1 MGKKKAME
9 NEPNEKG
16 IKRASIHEGESSK
29 KKIKKEKVSH
39 YIYIYIFFFLSK
51 LLDCIV
57 VTIILL

>member
-1 MGKKKAME
+1 MGKKKTME
-9 NEPNEKG
+9 KEPNEKG

-29 KKIKKEKVSH
+29 KKIKKEKASH
-39 YIYIYIFFFLSK
+39 YIYIFLSK